1 MNPVEIEQALSTLTV
16 LVDTRE
22 QPTETLTARMKSIG
36 FPCKRQK
43 LDFGDYSCQVT
54 LPCGKLLDFSKQC
67 SIERK
72 MSIDELAICFTT
84 QRERFTRE
92 FERSKENNARVYL
105 LVENGSYEKIL
116 AGRYR
121 SKVSPSSL
129 MASIFAFSARYDCKV
144 VFCKPETTGRL
155 IREIVYREAKEILK
169 FL

>member
-22 QPTETLTARMKSIG
+22 QPTEALRERLKATG
-36 FPCKRQK
+36 FPCERKK
-43 LDFGDYSCQVT
+43 LDFGDYSCKVI
-54 LPCGKLLDFSKQC
+54 LPGGEECDLSWSF

-84 QRERFTRE
+84 QRDRFARE

-105 LVENGSYEKIL
+105 LVENGSYERIL

-129 MASIFAFSARYDCKV
+129 MASIFAFMARYDCKV
-144 VFCKPETTGRL
+144 IFCKPETTGRI

-169 FL
+169 SL